1 MNAISPLAGAFPGA
15 APVPLIPESAPFTPA
30 QRAWL
35 NGFLAGLYGGAET
48 GAAAPAAQPAPEDFP
63 WHDPALE
70 LAERLKL
77 AEGAPRPR
85 RLMAAMAQ
93 LDCGQCGYVCQTY
106 AEALASGAEASA
118 GLCVPGGKATSKALK
133 ALLAEA
139 APAAAPTMPARP
151 AGPMPAR
158 PAGPMPARP
167 AGPMPAK
174 TVGPVGEPVGFVA
187 AARLTGAGSAK
198 DVRHVVLDL
207 AGSGLAYQPGDS
219 LGVVVQNDPA
229 LVDAVMAALGAEAG
243 LRGVLLAEKDIARPL
258 DRTLDLLAGAAR
270 DAREAAMLRKLTDG
284 DDDAEPREADLLDL
298 LAAFPSAR
306 PPVADLIAS
315 LPALKPRLYS
325 IASSPLAAPGKVE
338 LCVGVVRAER
348 RGRVRDG
355 VASCHLAFR
364 AAPGRPLRAYVQTSH
379 FRLPAD
385 PATPVVMVGPGTG
398 IAPFRAFLQH
408 RAATGATGRNWLF
421 FGDQRSATDF
431 LFGPEILGW
440 QRAGQLHR
448 LSLAWS
454 RDGARKVYVQDL
466 MRDAAADLWR
476 WLQEGAHFY
485 VCGDAGRM
493 ARDVDAALR
502 QIAVSEGGMT
512 ADQARD
518 WIVALAR
525 QNRYPRDVY

>member
-1 MNAISPLAGAFPGA
+1 MNAISPFTGAFPGP
-15 APVPLIPESAPFTPA
+15 APVPVIPESAPFSAA

-35 NGFLAGLYGGAET
+35 NGFLAGLYGSAEA
-48 GAAAPAAQPAPEDFP
+48 GAAPAPAVPAEEDFP

-70 LAERLKL
+70 LAERLAL
-77 AEGAPRPR
+77 AEGRPRAR

-93 LDCGQCGYVCQTY
+93 LDCGQCGYVCQSY
-106 AEALASGAEASA
+106 AEALASGAETSAS
-118 GLCVPGGKATSKALK
+118 LCVPGGKPTAKALK

-139 APAAAPTMPARP
+139 EALAAPAPAATPKPQ
-151 AGPMPAR
+151 
-158 PAGPMPARP
+158 
-167 AGPMPAK
+167 
-174 TVGPVGEPVGFVA
+174 GPVGEPVGFLS
-187 AARLTGAGSAK
+187 AARLTGEGSAK

-207 AGSGLAYQPGDS
+207 SASGLAYQPGDS
-219 LGVVVQNDPA
+219 LGVVVENDPA
-229 LVDAVMAALGAEAG
+229 LVAAVMAALGAEES
-243 LRGVLLAEKDIARPL
+243 LRPVLAREKDIARPL
-258 DRTLDLLAGAAR
+258 DRTTDLLAGAAK
-270 DAREAAMLRKLTDG
+270 DPREAAMLRKLSDG

-298 LAAFPSAR
+298 LQAFPSAR

-364 AAPGRPLRAYVQTSH
+364 AAPEAPLRAYVQASH
-379 FRLPAD
+379 FRLPEKPD
-385 PATPVVMVGPGTG
+385 TPVIMVGPGTG

-408 RAATGATGRNWLF
+408 RAATGARGRNWLF

-431 LFGPEILGW
+431 LFAAEITAW
-440 QRAGQLHR
+440 QREGVLTR

-454 RDGARKVYVQDL
+454 RDGARKVYVQDR
-466 MRDAAADLWR
+466 MREDAGDLWR
-476 WLQEGAHFY
+476 WLQDGAHFY
-485 VCGDAGRM
+485 ICGDASRM
-493 ARDVDAALR
+493 AKDVDAALR
-502 QIAVSEGGMT
+502 QIAMDQGGMS

-525 QNRYPRDVY
+525 QHRYQRDVY